1 MNATEPD
8 VLHVIT
14 RSDWG
19 GAQRI
24 VTLLAAEAEANT
36 AVACGTGGKLI
47 DELRARETPVFE
59 QSSLQSPP
67 GPADARAFVDLYR
80 LLRRESFDL
89 VHCHSTKAGMVGR
102 SAARL
107 TGTPTVFTVH
117 SWGFYNTGYDWAAP
131 VMTRIER
138 FLARS
143 TDALVCVSE
152 NDLAEGRDRGI
163 VQRTHSEVIHNGVP
177 PISVPSDRRTLFEE
191 AGIEPGTVV
200 VGAIARLVDQKNPIE
215 IVRIAGELQR
225 RGHDATA
232 VVIGDGPLGADC
244 KRYADD
250 HGIEIHLLGFR
261 ERALELLLDFDV
273 FLLPSE
279 FEGFPLTVLE
289 SLHAGVPVVAYDVG
303 GVGEAVVDGET
314 GFVVAPGDATAFAD
328 RVERLV
334 TDADRRNEMG
344 NHAKTVAA
352 KEFTAQRMAA
362 EYDQLYADVLSR
374 S

>member
-1 MNATEPD
+1 MNVTEPD

-24 VTLLAAEAEANT
+24 VDLLAAETEAST

-47 DELRARETPVFE
+47 KEMRAREIPVFE
-59 QSSLQSPP
+59 QPSLRSPP
-67 GPADARAFVDLYR
+67 CLADAPAFVDLYR

-89 VHCHSTKAGMVGR
+89 VHCHSTKAGMLGR

-107 TGTPTVFTVH
+107 AGTPTVFTVH
-117 SWGFYNTGYDWAAP
+117 GWGFYNTEYDWAAP
-131 VMTRIER
+131 VVAGSER
-138 FLARS
+138 LLARS
-143 TDALVCVSE
+143 TDAIVCVSE

-163 VQRTHSEVIHNGVP
+163 VQRTHSAVIHNGVP
-177 PISVPSDRRTLFEE
+177 PVSVPADRRTLFEE
-191 AGIEPGTVV
+191 ADIEPGTVV
-200 VGAIARLVDQKNPIE
+200 VGAIARLVDQKDPIE
-215 IVRIAGELQR
+215 IVRIAGELQE

-232 VVIGDGPLGADC
+232 VLIGDGPLAADC
-244 KRYADD
+244 KRYADE

-273 FLLPSE
+273 FLLPSR

-289 SLHAGVPVVAYDVG
+289 SLHAGVPVVAYAVG
-303 GVGEAVVDGET
+303 GVDEAVINGES
-314 GFVVAPGDATAFAD
+314 GFVVAPGDTTAFVD

-344 NHAKTVAA
+344 NRAEAVAA
-352 KEFTAQRMAA
+352 STFTAQRMAA
-362 EYDQLYADVLSR
+362 EYDQLYVDVLDS
-374 S
+374 

>member
-1 MNATEPD
+1 MSATEPD

-19 GAQRI
+19 GAPRI
-24 VTLLAAEAEANT
+24 VNLLAAEAAANT

-47 DELRARETPVFE
+47 DELRARDIPVFE
-59 QSSLQSPP
+59 QPSLRSPP

-89 VHCHSTKAGMVGR
+89 VHCHSTKAGMLGR
-102 SAARL
+102 SAAKL
-107 TGTPTVFTVH
+107 AGTPTVFTVH
-117 SWGFYNTGYDWAAP
+117 GWGFYNTGYDWAAP
-131 VMTRIER
+131 IVTRSER
-138 FLARS
+138 LLARS
-143 TDALVCVSE
+143 TDAIVCVSE
-152 NDLAEGRDRGI
+152 NDLAEGRERGI
-163 VQRTHSEVIHNGVP
+163 IQHTHSTVIHNGVP
-177 PISVPSDRRTLFEE
+177 PVSVPADRRTLFEE

-200 VGAIARLVDQKNPIE
+200 VGAIARLVDQKNPIG
-215 IVRIAGELQR
+215 IVRIAGELQK

-232 VVIGDGPLGADC
+232 VLIGDGPLAADC
-244 KRYADD
+244 ERYADE

-273 FLLPSE
+273 FVLPSR

-303 GVGEAVVDGET
+303 GVGEAIVDGET
-314 GFVVAPGDATAFAD
+314 GFVVAPGDATAFVD

-334 TDADRRNEMG
+334 TDADRRDEMG
-344 NHAKTVAA
+344 NRAEAVAA
-352 KEFTAQRMAA
+352 SAFTAQRMAA
-362 EYDQLYADVLSR
+362 EYDRLYADVLDR
-374 S
+374 A